1 MNQME
6 KMRRKIKG
14 KKGFTLMEM
23 LIVVAIIVAL
33 LAIAIPA
40 FNSALKKAK
49 VAADEANVRS
59 YYAEIL
65 INNMDAAA
73 DKLVL
78 PNEGKD
84 GIDITGKM
92 GQAGYP
98 IQVKGATVIAN
109 GGSLENFTL
118 TYTYDKSAPS
128 FKVGGTGSNTQGGAG
143 SNTQGGAGSNT
154 QGG

>member
-49 VAADEANVRS
+49 IAADEANVRS
-59 YYAEIL
+59 YYAELL
-65 INNMDAAA
+65 INNMDAK
-73 DKLVL
+73 DPEL
-78 PNEGKD
+78 PEGDNAKE
-84 GIDITGKM
+84 KM
-92 GQAGYP
+92 IQAGYP
-98 IQVKGATVIAN
+98 IQVKGAKVIAA
-109 GGSLENFTL
+109 GDSLENFTL
-118 TYTYDKSAPS
+118 TYTDEDSKTE
-128 FKVGGTGSNTQGGAG
+128 FKVGGTGNNTQGGAG
-143 SNTQGGAGSNT
+143 SNTQGG
-154 QGG
+154 

>member
-40 FNSALKKAK
+40 FNSALGKAK
-49 VAADEANVRS
+49 TAADEANVRS
-59 YYAEIL
+59 YYAEL
-65 INNMDAAA
+65 MVKNMDVTDATSLL
-73 DKLVL
+73 K
-78 PNEGKD
+78 EGEVR
-84 GIDITGKM
+84 GEM
-92 GQAGYP
+92 ENAGYP
-98 IQVKGATVIAN
+98 IQVKGATVVGKGKSI
-109 GGSLENFTL
+109 EEYTL
-118 TYTYDKSAPS
+118 TYTYDKSAPP

-143 SNTQGGAGSNT
+143 SNTPGGAGDNKQSS
-154 QGG
+154 

>member
-49 VAADEANVRS
+49 IAADEANVRS

-65 INNMDAAA
+65 INNMDADASNL
-73 DKLVL
+73 KL
-78 PNEGKD
+78 PNENESEK
-84 GIDITGKM
+84 DITDKM
-92 GQAGYP
+92 GPAGYP
-98 IQVKGATVIAN
+98 IQIKGAKVIAK
-109 GGSLENFTL
+109 GDSLENFIL
-118 TYTYDKSAPS
+118 TYTDEKSNPI
-128 FKVGGTGSNTQGGAG
+128 FTVGGTGNKTQGGADNNTQGG
-143 SNTQGGAGSNT
+143 
-154 QGG
+154 

>member
-49 VAADEANVRS
+49 IAADEANVRS
-59 YYAEIL
+59 YYAELL
-65 INNMDAAA
+65 INNMDAK
-73 DKLVL
+73 DPEL
-78 PNEGKD
+78 PEGDNAKE
-84 GIDITGKM
+84 KM
-92 GQAGYP
+92 IQAGYP
-98 IQVKGATVIAN
+98 IQVKGAKVIAA
-109 GGSLENFTL
+109 GDSLENFTL
-118 TYTYDKSAPS
+118 TYTDEDSKTE
-128 FKVGGTGSNTQGGAG
+128 FKVGGTGNNTQVGAG
-143 SNTQGGAGSNT
+143 SNTQGG
-154 QGG
+154 